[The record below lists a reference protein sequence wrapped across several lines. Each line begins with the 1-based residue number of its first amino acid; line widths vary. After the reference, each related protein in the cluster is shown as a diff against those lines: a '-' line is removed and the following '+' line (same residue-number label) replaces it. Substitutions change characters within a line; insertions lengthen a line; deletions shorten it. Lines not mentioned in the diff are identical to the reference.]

1 MTKLNQTRS
10 YNANYG
16 IDRWISDGLVTA
28 LYLLSDKLVWGSIAV
43 KTYFYRRVLRLLVHF
58 QGTSPQDS
66 NEIVCWKS
74 SAA

>member
-1 MTKLNQTRS
+1 MVSIARFQSIHNP
-10 YNANYG
+10 
-16 IDRWISDGLVTA
+16 GLVTA
-28 LYLLSDKLVWGSIAV
+28 LYLLSDTLVWGSVAA
-43 KTYFYRRVLRLLVHF
+43 KTYFYHRALRLLAHF